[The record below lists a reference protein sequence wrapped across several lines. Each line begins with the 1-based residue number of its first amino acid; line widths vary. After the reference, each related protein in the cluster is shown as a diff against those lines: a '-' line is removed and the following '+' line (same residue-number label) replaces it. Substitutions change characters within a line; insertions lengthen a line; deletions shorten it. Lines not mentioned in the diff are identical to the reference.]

1 MKVSLLILAY
11 NEEKTIINLLEEH
24 ENNFDNITV
33 INDCSTDNTKNLL
46 LEAEKKMTNLSL
58 INNIK
63 NYGAGKSFEIG
74 VKEFLASESE
84 FLLKIDGDNQFEYI
98 DILKLKETVTN
109 EDLDFIKCDRF
120 WANGI
125 VGKIPSIR
133 YFGNSFASFLIK
145 IATGNWRISDPLNGL
160 FIISRK
166 SLENFTL
173 PKLFYKYGYPFYVS
187 SYISNLSIIS
197 DIKIGQY
204 KNVITYRNEQSKLS
218 ATKMFFKLIFFVVSN
233 FLKKIKLKFQVSE
246 LQISGILDTFSIF
259 LFTLMIF
266 SLSKFISI
274 RYFGLGGPQGT
285 WFIVLLIFSIL
296 FTVIF
301 IYSQKIES
309 VVSKSKFREI
319 D

>member
-24 ENNFDNITV
+24 ENNFSNIIV
-33 INDCSTDNTKNLL
+33 VNDCSTDNSKNLL
-46 LEAEKKMTNLSL
+46 LEAEERMTNLCL
-58 INNIK
+58 INNEK

-74 VKEFLASESE
+74 IKEFLISKSE
-84 FLLKIDGDNQFEYI
+84 FLLKIDGDNQFEYS
-98 DILKLKETVTN
+98 DILKLKETVIN
-109 EDLDFIKCDRF
+109 ENLDFIKCDRF
-120 WANGI
+120 WAKGI
-125 VGKIPSIR
+125 VGKIPNIR

-145 IATGNWRISDPLNGL
+145 IATGNWRLNDPLNGL
-160 FIISRK
+160 FILSRK

-173 PKLFYKYGYPFYVS
+173 PKLFYRYGYPFYVS

-204 KNVITYRNEQSKLS
+204 KNVITYRNEKSKLS
-218 ATKMFFKLIFFVVSN
+218 ATRMFFKLIFFVINN
-233 FLKKIKLKFQVSE
+233 FSKKIKLKFQVSE

-259 LFTLMIF
+259 LLILMTF

-274 RYFGLGGPQGT
+274 RYFDLGGPQGT

-296 FTVIF
+296 FVVIF

>member
-1 MKVSLLILAY
+1 M
-11 NEEKTIINLLEEH
+11 
-24 ENNFDNITV
+24 
-33 INDCSTDNTKNLL
+33 
-46 LEAEKKMTNLSL
+46 
-58 INNIK
+58 
-63 NYGAGKSFEIG
+63 
-74 VKEFLASESE
+74 
-84 FLLKIDGDNQFEYI
+84 
-98 DILKLKETVTN
+98 
-109 EDLDFIKCDRF
+109 
-120 WANGI
+120 
-125 VGKIPSIR
+125 
-133 YFGNSFASFLIK
+133 
-145 IATGNWRISDPLNGL
+145 
-160 FIISRK
+160 
-166 SLENFTL
+166 
-173 PKLFYKYGYPFYVS
+173 S